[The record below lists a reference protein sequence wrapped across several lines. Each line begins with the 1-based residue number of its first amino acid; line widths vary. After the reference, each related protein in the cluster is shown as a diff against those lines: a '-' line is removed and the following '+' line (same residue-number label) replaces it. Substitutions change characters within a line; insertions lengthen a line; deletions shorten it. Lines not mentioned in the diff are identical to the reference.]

1 MKKKSEARPPAP
13 PKLIRPKPQ
22 FDYLS
27 VYPTFNHIFSVMYTK
42 PTSQA
47 ILDIPILMKEMKT
60 LFANH
65 LDHFKN
71 RNTFQPALFLPF
83 DQNPTRFTDPKQL
96 ILSAENT
103 YVDLRVMM
111 ERTELFNANLH
122 GSLHQNENRYYR
134 VAKSK

>member
-1 MKKKSEARPPAP
+1 
-13 PKLIRPKPQ
+13 
-22 FDYLS
+22 
-27 VYPTFNHIFSVMYTK
+27 MYTK

-47 ILDIPILMKEMKT
+47 ILDIPLLMKEMKT
-60 LFANH
+60 LFSNH

-111 ERTELFNANLH
+111 ERT
-122 GSLHQNENRYYR
+122 
-134 VAKSK
+134 